1 MQTSIPSASSVKDI
15 EEAFSFAEQNLF
27 APLHYPESFDS
38 SRLTELIQQLKPD
51 TRKAV
56 QKRVAVAEKR
66 LERYLAEVERTK
78 TLYQA
83 PLTVC
88 SNDKEMRDEDMRV
101 EDASEEDQKGEY
113 IKDEDAG
120 IIVGL
125 DEVGRGPLAGPVV
138 VGAVV
143 LDPRFYILGINDSKK
158 LSSKKREELAER
170 IQEHAL
176 VVVLEQNTNAQID
189 QKGMSRALRDTF
201 YGALQRVIEQF
212 GEERIKAVCIDGV
225 PLHIHP
231 KEQAY
236 IKGDAKV
243 ASIAAASIVAKVAR
257 DAYMENVALKYPGYG
272 FESNKGYG
280 SAQHIHAIKERG
292 LTSLHRRSFCTNF
305 VD

>member
-1 MQTSIPSASSVKDI
+1 MHTSILSASSVKDI
-15 EEAFSFAEQNLF
+15 EEAFSFAEQTLF
-27 APLHYPESFDS
+27 SSLYYPERFDAS
-38 SRLTELIQQLKPD
+38 ALTELVQQFKPD

-83 PLTVC
+83 PLVACTKDAGTRDGDTR
-88 SNDKEMRDEDMRV
+88 DKVAGGKDDGAHGVR
-101 EDASEEDQKGEY
+101 
-113 IKDEDAG
+113 DEDAG

-143 LDPRFYILGINDSKK
+143 LDPRFYILGLNDSKK

-176 VVVLEQNTNAQID
+176 AVVLEQNTNAQID

-231 KEQAY
+231 NEQAY

-257 DAYMENVALKYPGYG
+257 DAYMEKVALKYPGYG

-292 LTSLHRRSFCTNF
+292 LTSVHRRSFCTNF